1 VNPSVFVRPVGSL
14 FFPQREVL
22 KIERE
27 NFSPGVVKK
36 VILAAVETKSFA
48 RAEAVMHKIAEV
60 EISGRHIG
68 RLAQKHGERLIDEQR
83 TRASAHRQ
91 KQLPVE
97 VENVPELAV
106 VELDGGRIR
115 TRAEGH
121 GPGTHEPAWKET
133 KNALFLRMSSTV
145 HEHDPCSE
153 LPQTLQN
160 RRRIRQLALELSGTA
175 SGVEEPLDEPD
186 EPGSASHKPPMATR
200 DEGPQKLLR
209 TCLSSLDDVQTFG
222 PLMAAEAHRKAFF
235 QATRQAFVADG
246 MKCNWN
252 VWKKH
257 FPTFT
262 PIVDLLHAISYVY
275 HAAVAIGGDEDFS
288 WGQCLEWIE
297 ALWQGRVDDVIQSLT
312 EWLAAQPPVD
322 DNTPP
327 DDPRDTVQSSLT
339 YLTNNRSRMN
349 YPAYRRQGLPT
360 TSSLMESLVKEI
372 HWRVKGTEKFW
383 NNPTGASPILALQ
396 AAALSEDGRLDD
408 LFE

>member
-1 VNPSVFVRPVGSL
+1 MCLPCLSQV
-14 FFPQREVL
+14 FFPQRDLL

-27 NFSPGVVKK
+27 TFSPGVVKK

-48 RAEAVMHKIAEV
+48 RAEAVMAKIAEV

-68 RLAQKHGERLIDEQR
+68 RLANEHGVRLIDQQR
-83 TRASAHRQ
+83 ERVIAHRQ
-91 KQLPVE
+91 KQLAVE

-115 TRAEGH
+115 TRAEGQ

-133 KNALFLRMSSTV
+133 KNALFLRMSSEV
-145 HEHDPCSE
+145 HEHDPCPE
-153 LPQTLQN
+153 LPETLQN
-160 RRRIRQLALELSGTA
+160 RRRIRQLVLELSGTA
-175 SGVEEPLDEPD
+175 SGVEEPLKESV
-186 EPGSASHKPPMATR
+186 ETSGEAATALTSMR
-200 DEGPQKLLR
+200 YDGPQKLLR
-209 TCLSSLDDVQTFG
+209 TCLSSLDDITTFG

-235 QATRQAFVADG
+235 QAVRQAFVADG
-246 MKCNWN
+246 MPCNWT

-297 ALWQGRVDDVIQSLT
+297 AVWQGRVRDVIAALT
-312 EWLAAQPPVD
+312 EWLATQRPLD
-322 DNTPP
+322 DDTPL
-327 DDPRDTVQSSLT
+327 DDPRRTVQSSLT
-339 YLTNNRSRMN
+339 YLTNNQSRMN
-349 YPAYRRQGLPT
+349 YPAYRKQGLPI

-383 NNPTGASPILALQ
+383 NNPTGATPILALQ
-396 AAALSEDGRLDD
+396 AAALSEDARLDS
-408 LFE
+408 LFT